1 MSQDNVEIVRN
12 AYDGFRGGDL
22 DAVLDLLDS
31 EVELRDDPRL
41 GDESYHGHQGFV
53 SFLGEW
59 LESWESF
66 RIEPQDYVDAGNQV
80 VAVVRQFGRGKGS
93 GLELDVTVAH
103 VWVLRNG
110 KIVELN
116 VYLDPA
122 DALRAVGLEAG

>member
-53 SFLGEW
+53 SFLREW

-122 DALRAVGLEAG
+122 DALRAVCLGAG